1 MLMDYAAE
9 YIKKKGT
16 VEEGLSLIRS
26 GDVVVFACD
35 GNAPLS
41 FGAQFHTIAPRVQNV
56 KVFKDFTNYYPF
68 PTMDGMEGHIFT
80 QGFFFGRDM
89 REGLPKGNSS
99 FFPADMSMNAGF
111 IADNHPTVFISS
123 ATEMDEHGNF
133 QIGLS
138 NMFEPGSLN
147 AVRNNGGRIL
157 LEVNRNLPR
166 VNGGIEVHISDVS
179 ALVETD
185 TPITL
190 IPPKVA
196 SPEEAEVARNVRS
209 LVHDGDCVQFGIGA
223 LPNAIAE
230 LCMDLNDLG
239 MHTEMLTSS
248 MAKMVREGV
257 ITGKKKNFLPNEH
270 IFTFAGGDEAL
281 FETLKGNNQFRITPG
296 SWGCDPFIIA
306 KNDNLVS
313 INTCVE
319 MDLMG
324 QIASEAIGTRQF
336 SGSGGAFC
344 FTYGALRSNGG
355 RAIMAFSSKSAKGF
369 SKIRATLG
377 AGSTVT
383 IPRNYADYIVTEYGI
398 AHLRGKN
405 LKERANALIAI
416 AHPDFRNEL
425 TAEAKKLMWI

>member
-1 MLMDYAAE
+1 MDYKAE
-9 YIKKKGT
+9 YAKKKGT
-16 VEEGLSLIRS
+16 VEECLSLIKS

-41 FGAQFHTIAPRVQNV
+41 IGAQFHTIAPRVQNV

-68 PTMDGMEGHIFT
+68 PTMDGMNGHIFT

-111 IADNHPTVFISS
+111 IAENHPTVFISS
-123 ATEMDEHGNF
+123 ATEMDENGNF

-147 AVRNNGGRIL
+147 AVRSNGGRIL

-166 VNGGIEVHISDVS
+166 VNGGLEVHVSDVA

-190 IPPKVA
+190 IPPKAA

-257 ITGKKKNFLPNEH
+257 ITGKKKNFLPSEH
-270 IFTFAGGDEAL
+270 VFTFAGGDEAL
-281 FETLKGNNQFRITPG
+281 FETLKGNNKFRITPG

-344 FTYGALRSNGG
+344 FTYGALRSKGG

-369 SKIRATLG
+369 SKIQATLG

-398 AHLRGKN
+398 AHLRGKT

-416 AHPDFRNEL
+416 AHPDFREEL
-425 TAEAKKLMWI
+425 AGEARKLMWI

>member
-1 MLMDYAAE
+1 MDYRAE
-9 YIKKKGT
+9 YAAKKRT
-16 VEEGLSLIRS
+16 VEECLCLIES
-26 GDVVVFACD
+26 GDVVVFAGD

-41 FGAQFHTIAPRVQNV
+41 FGAQFHIIAPRVRNV

-80 QGFFFGRDM
+80 QGFFFGKDM

-99 FFPADMSMNAGF
+99 YFPADMSMNGSF
-111 IADNHPTVFISS
+111 IAENNPTVFIAA
-123 ATEMDEHGNF
+123 ATEMDDSGNF

-138 NMFEPGSLN
+138 NMWEPDSLN
-147 AVRNNGGRIL
+147 AVRSRGGRIL

-166 VNGGIEVHISDVS
+166 VSGALDVNIADVA
-179 ALVETD
+179 ALTETD

-190 IPPKVA
+190 IPPKTA
-196 SPEEAEVARNVRS
+196 SPEEAEVARNVRT
-209 LVHDGDCVQFGIGA
+209 LIHDGDCVQFGIGA
-223 LPNAIAE
+223 LPNAIAQ

-248 MAKMVREGV
+248 MARMVREGV
-257 ITGKKKNFLPNEH
+257 ITGKKKNFLSGEH
-270 IFTFAGGDEAL
+270 VFTFAGGDEAL
-281 FETLKGNNQFRITPG
+281 FETLKGNKRFHITPG
-296 SWGCDPFIIA
+296 SWGCDPFVIA
-306 KNDNLVS
+306 QNDNMVS
-313 INTCVE
+313 VNTCVE

-344 FTYGALRSNGG
+344 FTYGALRSKGG

-377 AGSTVT
+377 AGSAVT

-398 AHLRGKN
+398 AHLRGRTIR
-405 LKERANALIAI
+405 ERANALIAV
-416 AHPDFRNEL
+416 AHPDCREEL
-425 TAEAKKLMWI
+425 ATEAKKLMWI

>member
-1 MLMDYAAE
+1 MDYRAE
-9 YIKKKGT
+9 YAKKNSS
-16 VEEGLSLIRS
+16 VEECLALTKSE
-26 GDVVVFACD
+26 DVVVFAGD

-41 FGAQFHTIAPRVQNV
+41 IGAQFHTIAPRVRNV

-80 QGFFFGRDM
+80 QGFFFGKDL

-99 FFPADMSMNAGF
+99 FFPADMTLNGSYITENY
-111 IADNHPTVFISS
+111 PTVFIAA
-123 ATEMDEHGNF
+123 ATEMDESGYF
-133 QIGLS
+133 QISLS
-138 NMFEPGSLN
+138 NMWEPDSLN
-147 AVRNNGGRIL
+147 YVRDHGGRIL

-166 VNGGIEVHISDVS
+166 VNGGQEINIADVA
-179 ALVETD
+179 ALTESD

-190 IPPKVA
+190 IPPKTA
-196 SPEEAEVARNVRS
+196 SPEETEVAKNVRS
-209 LVHDGDCVQFGIGA
+209 LIHDGDCVQFGIGA

-257 ITGKKKNFLPNEH
+257 ITGKKKNFLPEEH
-270 IFTFAGGDEAL
+270 IFTFAGGDAPL

-296 SWGCDPFIIA
+296 NWGCDPFIIA
-306 KNDNLVS
+306 KNDNMVS

-344 FTYGALRSNGG
+344 FTYGALRSKGG
-355 RAIMAFSSKSAKGF
+355 RAIMAFASKSAKGF

-398 AHLRGKN
+398 AHLRGKT
-405 LKERANALIAI
+405 LKERAAALISV
-416 AHPDFRNEL
+416 AHPDFREEL
-425 TAEAKKLMWI
+425 TTEAKKLMWI

>member
-1 MLMDYAAE
+1 MDYKAE
-9 YIKKKGT
+9 YARKKGT
-16 VEEGLSLIRS
+16 VEDCLSLIHS
-26 GDVVVFACD
+26 EDVVVFAGD

-41 FGAQFHTIAPRVQNV
+41 FGAQFHTIAPRVENV

-68 PTMDGMEGHIFT
+68 PAMDGMKGHIFT
-80 QGFFFGRDM
+80 QSFFFGKDM
-89 REGLPKGNSS
+89 REGLAKGNSS
-99 FFPADMSMNAGF
+99 FFPADMSMNGSY
-111 IADNHPTVFISS
+111 ICENQPTVFISA
-123 ATEMDEHGNF
+123 ATEMDESGNF

-138 NMFEPGSLN
+138 NMWEPDSLDY
-147 AVRNNGGRIL
+147 VRSHGGRIL

-166 VNGGIEVHISDVS
+166 VNGAPEVNISDVA
-179 ALVETD
+179 ALTEVD

-190 IPPKVA
+190 IPPKAA
-196 SPEEAEVARNVRS
+196 SPEEVEVAKNVRS
-209 LVHDGDCVQFGIGA
+209 LIHNGDCVQFGIGA

-257 ITGKKKNFLPNEH
+257 ITGKKKNFLPDEH

-281 FETLKGNNQFRITPG
+281 FETLKANTQFRITPG

-306 KNDNLVS
+306 KNNNMVS
-313 INTCVE
+313 VNTCVE

-344 FTYGALRSNGG
+344 FTYGALRSKGG
-355 RAIMAFSSKSAKGF
+355 RAIMAFASKSAKGF

-377 AGSTVT
+377 AGSAVT

-398 AHLRGKN
+398 AHLRGKT
-405 LKERANALIAI
+405 LRERANALIAV
-416 AHPDFRNEL
+416 AHPDFREEL
-425 TAEAKKLMWI
+425 ANEAKKLLWI

>member
-1 MLMDYAAE
+1 MDYKAE
-9 YIKKKGT
+9 YLKKKGS
-16 VEEGLSLIRS
+16 VQNCLSLIDS
-26 GDVVVFACD
+26 GDVVVFAGD

-41 FGAQFHTIAPRVQNV
+41 FGAEFHTIAPRVKNV

-80 QGFFFGRDM
+80 QGFFFGKDM
-89 REGLPKGNSS
+89 REGLAKGNSS
-99 FFPADMSMNAGF
+99 YFPADMSMNGSFICENLPNVF
-111 IADNHPTVFISS
+111 IAA
-123 ATEMDEHGNF
+123 ATEMDEAGNF

-138 NMFEPGSLN
+138 NMWEPDSLN
-147 AVRNNGGRIL
+147 YVRSHGGKIL
-157 LEVNRNLPR
+157 LEVNPNLPR
-166 VNGGIEVHISDVS
+166 VNGALEVNISEVA
-179 ALVETD
+179 ALTECD
-185 TPITL
+185 TAITL
-190 IPPKVA
+190 IPAKAA
-196 SPEEAEVARNVRS
+196 SPEEAEVARNVRT
-209 LVHDGDCVQFGIGA
+209 LIHDGDCVQFGIGA

-239 MHTEMLTSS
+239 MHTEMLTSA

-257 ITGKKKNFLPNEH
+257 VTGKRKNFLPEEH

-281 FETLKGNNQFRITPG
+281 FETLKSNNQFRITPG

-306 KNDNLVS
+306 KNDNMVS
-313 INTCVE
+313 INTCIE

-344 FTYGALRSNGG
+344 FTYGALRSKGG
-355 RAIMAFSSKSAKGF
+355 RAIMAFSSKTAKGF

-398 AHLRGKN
+398 AHLRGKT
-405 LKERANALIAI
+405 LRERANALISV
-416 AHPDFRNEL
+416 AHPDFRKEL
-425 TAEAKKLMWI
+425 EEEAKKLMWI

>member
-1 MLMDYAAE
+1 MDYRAE
-9 YIKKKGT
+9 YERKKGT
-16 VEEGLSLIRS
+16 VEECLRLIRS
-26 GDVVVFACD
+26 DDVVVLAGD

-41 FGAQFHTIAPRVQNV
+41 FGAQFHTVAPRVHNV

-80 QGFFFGRDM
+80 QSFFFGKDL

-99 FFPADMSMNAGF
+99 FFPADINLNGRY
-111 IADNHPTVFISS
+111 IAENHPTVFLAA
-123 ATEMDEHGNF
+123 ATEMDNRGNF
-133 QIGLS
+133 QISLS
-138 NMFEPGSLN
+138 NMWEPDSLN
-147 AVRNNGGRIL
+147 AVRENGGRIL
-157 LEVNRNLPR
+157 LEVNPNLPR
-166 VNGGIEVHISDVS
+166 VNGAAEVSITEVA
-179 ALVETD
+179 ALTEVD
-185 TPITL
+185 TPVTL
-190 IPPKVA
+190 IPSKAA
-196 SPEEAEVARNVRS
+196 STEEAEVARNVRS
-209 LVHDGDCVQFGIGA
+209 LIHDGDCVQFGIGA

-239 MHTEMLTSS
+239 MHTEMLTSA

-257 ITGKKKNFLPNEH
+257 ITGKKKNFCPEEH

-281 FETLKGNNQFRITPG
+281 FETLKGNDRFRIVPA
-296 SWGCDPFIIA
+296 SWGCDPFVIA
-306 KNDNLVS
+306 QNDNVVS

-344 FTYGALRSNGG
+344 YAYGALRSKGG
-355 RAIMAFSSKSAKGF
+355 RGIMAFSAKTAKGF

-383 IPRNYADYIVTEYGI
+383 IPRNYSDYIVTEYGI
-398 AHLRGKN
+398 ARLRGKS
-405 LKERANALIAI
+405 LRERAGALIAI
-416 AHPDFRNEL
+416 AHPDFRKEL
-425 TAEAKKLMWI
+425 TEEAKKFMWI

>member
-1 MLMDYAAE
+1 MDYRAE
-9 YIKKKGT
+9 YARKKGSI
-16 VEEGLSLIRS
+16 EDCLQLIAS
-26 GDVVVFACD
+26 DDVVVFAGD
-35 GNAPLS
+35 GNAPLT
-41 FGAQFHTIAPRVQNV
+41 FGAQFHTIAPRVRNV

-68 PTMDGMEGHIFT
+68 PALDGMEGHIFT
-80 QGFFFGRDM
+80 QGFFFGKDM

-99 FFPADMSMNAGF
+99 FFPADMCMNGSF
-111 IADNHPTVFISS
+111 IAANHPNVFIT
-123 ATEMDEHGNF
+123 AVTEMDDSGNF
-133 QIGLS
+133 QLSLS
-138 NMFEPGSLN
+138 NMWEPDCLN
-147 AVRNNGGRIL
+147 YVRDHNGKIL

-166 VNGGIEVHISDVS
+166 VNGAPEINISDVA
-179 ALVETD
+179 ALTETD

-190 IPPKVA
+190 IPPKAA
-196 SPEEAEVARNVRS
+196 SPEETEVARNVRS
-209 LVHDGDCVQFGIGA
+209 LIHDGDCVQFGIGA

-257 ITGKKKNFLPNEH
+257 ITGKRKNFLPGEH

-281 FETLKGNNQFRITPG
+281 FETLRGNDKFRITPG

-306 KNDNLVS
+306 KNDNFVS

-398 AHLRGKN
+398 AHLRGKTIR
-405 LKERANALIAI
+405 ERANALITI
-416 AHPDFRNEL
+416 AHPDYRDEL
-425 TAEAKKLMWI
+425 TIEAKKLLWI